1 MTGQSRGG
9 VDPEGVDP
17 APFDP
22 APFELG
28 PALLFCPADRPDR
41 FEKAALRA
49 DAVILDLE
57 DAVAPENLDAARTAI
72 RQHPL
77 DPARTIVRIH
87 ALGTAAAA
95 ADLEML
101 RHTDYRLVMVPKAES
116 APALDALAGFGVIA
130 LCETAA
136 GVLAAS
142 ELARHPLT
150 VALMWGAEDLVASL
164 GGTSSRRA
172 DGRYRDVARHA
183 RSSVLLAAAAHG
195 CAAIDAVHLDL
206 TDSDIVVS
214 DIAAPDSA
222 ASGITAPSILAP
234 DSAASDSAASDAPAS
249 DSAASGSLVEEATDA
264 AACGF
269 GAVACIHPGQ
279 VAAIRAAYRP
289 AADEVMRAREL
300 LAAATGGVFRH
311 GGRMIDGPV
320 LAHARAVLR
329 RADAGARPK

>member
-1 MTGQSRGG
+1 MTEQSRGDVDPED

-17 APFDP
+17 EGVEPAPSEPAPFGPGSFKP

-41 FEKAALRA
+41 FEKAASRA

-77 DPARTIVRIH
+77 DPARTIVRIN
-87 ALGTAAAA
+87 ALGTVAAS
-95 ADLEML
+95 ADIEML
-101 RHTDYRLVMVPKAES
+101 WHTDYRLVMVSKAES

-150 VALMWGAEDLVASL
+150 IALMWGAEDLVASL

-183 RSSVLLAAAAHG
+183 RSTVLLAAAAHG

-206 TDSDIVVS
+206 TESDIVVS
-214 DIAAPDSA
+214 DTAAPDSA
-222 ASGITAPSILAP
+222 AAH
-234 DSAASDSAASDAPAS
+234 
-249 DSAASGSLVEEATDA
+249 SAASGSLAEEAADA
-264 AACGF
+264 AASGF

-289 AADEVMRAREL
+289 AADEVVRANEL